1 MKNQKENNTTVENK
15 IKARKGAPLKKFIVG
30 IDSGFGQVKVAYTD
44 KVDGEPELFTFS
56 SRIEI
61 NEHDVIVENTMYINE
76 VPHNLNSNKKAVQRD
91 YITKENPYTIAN
103 MHRAMFEIAKR
114 TGFTTKKFVIG
125 LGCSLD
131 TYRDVEVRERFRG
144 LALKEKKV
152 KFEYKG
158 RKVTLEIEDVIV
170 QPETICSVYN
180 VQNFNKNEINWLI
193 DLGTQNSQI
202 VKYYKSPDLENC
214 RPRDFGYQSIV
225 RALQDEYR
233 ALGKALD
240 EDRIETII
248 ENKRDKDVID
258 NYIINKFLEG
268 TIKRELKAV
277 KVDLDLDT
285 LIFTGGT
292 SLRFKKQIKQV
303 FKKALFAN
311 NELYSN
317 VLGMFARTRA
327 LVKKQEELAKAGA

>member
-1 MKNQKENNTTVENK
+1 MKNQNGNLEN

-30 IDSGFGQVKVAYTD
+30 VDSGFGRVKVAYTD
-44 KVDGEPELFTFS
+44 TVNGNPETFEFS
-56 SRIEI
+56 SRTEI
-61 NEHDVIVENTMYINE
+61 NEYDVMIENTMYING

-91 YITKENPYTIAN
+91 YLTKDNPYTISN
-103 MHRAMFEIAKR
+103 MHRALFEIARR
-114 TGFTTKKFVIG
+114 TGFRTKKFIVG

-131 TYRDVEVRERFRG
+131 TYRDPVARENFRQ
-144 LALKEKKV
+144 LALKDRKL

-158 RKVTLEIEDVIV
+158 TKVTLEIEDVIV

-180 VQNFNKNEINWLI
+180 IAGFNKSEINWLV

-202 VKYYKSPDLENC
+202 VKYFKSPDLDNA

-233 ALGKALD
+233 AIGRALD

-248 ENKRDKDVID
+248 ENGRDKEFID

-277 KVDLDLDT
+277 KADLDLDT
-285 LIFTGGT
+285 FIFVGGT
-292 SLRFKKQIKQV
+292 SLRFKRQIKQV
-303 FKKALFAN
+303 FKKALFASN
-311 NELYSN
+311 PLFSN

-327 LVKKQEELAKAGA
+327 LVKKQEETQKVGA